1 MTEMVWIV
9 QSGAIVAGGTT
20 TVQAFIPSGSWVIE
34 RAAVSVNGTASG
46 VVSIRL
52 FRTGSAISLF
62 RYVPVFPGKP
72 TISVDTDFVVE
83 GGNYVSGIL
92 ENGPASGGTTLGLI
106 LLLKEVTA

>member
-1 MTEMVWIV
+1 MAEMVWIV
-9 QSGAIVAGGTT
+9 QSGAITAGGTT
-20 TVQAFIPSGSWVIE
+20 TVNAYIPVGSWIIE
-34 RAAVSVNGTASG
+34 RAAVSVNGTNASG

-52 FRTGSAISLF
+52 FRTGSATSLF

-92 ENGPASGGTTLGLI
+92 ENGPASGGTTLGLV
-106 LLLKEVTA
+106 LLLKKVE